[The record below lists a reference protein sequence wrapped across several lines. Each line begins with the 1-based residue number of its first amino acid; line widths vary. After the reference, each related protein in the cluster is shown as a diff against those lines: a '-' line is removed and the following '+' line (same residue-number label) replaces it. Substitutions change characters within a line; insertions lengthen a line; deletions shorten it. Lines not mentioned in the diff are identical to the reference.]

1 MNSEETQQPKPALL
15 KWFALAEIVL
25 FSIIIAIW
33 WFAGEH
39 TVRRFTDI
47 SFLVGVGAMLLGL
60 ILYSGTRGS
69 TGSFRYQFAQTV
81 NDTDMHKRVARD
93 WKERFYNEWLIV
105 LFIGVGVFP
114 ILIGILADKVLG

>member
-1 MNSEETQQPKPALL
+1 MTTEENQQRKPALL
-15 KWFALAEIVL
+15 KWFLLAEIIL
-25 FSIIIAIW
+25 FSIIVVIW

-39 TVRRFTDI
+39 SVRRFTDI

-81 NDTDMHKRVARD
+81 NDADMHKRVARD
-93 WKERFYNEWLIV
+93 WKERFYNEWLII

-114 ILIGILADKVLG
+114 ILIGILADKILG

>member
-1 MNSEETQQPKPALL
+1 MTAEENQQRKPALL
-15 KWFALAEIVL
+15 KWFTLAEIILMAIVV
-25 FSIIIAIW
+25 AIW

-39 TVRRFTDI
+39 SVRRFADI

-60 ILYSGTRGS
+60 ILYSGTRSS

-81 NDTDMHKRVARD
+81 NDADMHKRVARD

-105 LFIGVGVFP
+105 LFIGVGIFP
-114 ILIGILADKVLG
+114 IVIGILADKILG

>member
-1 MNSEETQQPKPALL
+1 MPQEKKRVTKPIITWLL
-15 KWFALAEIVL
+15 LAEILLL
-25 FSIIIAIW
+25 FIIMAIW

-60 ILYSGTRGS
+60 ILYSGTRGA
-69 TGSFRYQFAQTV
+69 TGSFRYQFAQTA
-81 NDTDMHKRVARD
+81 NDDNMHKRIARD

-114 ILIGILADKVLG
+114 IIIGIIADKIFG